1 MTLSKEELEK
11 KYKNTRNTELAAEL
25 NITVPTLMNIID
37 EAGIKRKGS
46 GNAYNKEKIN
56 IINNQG

>member
-1 MTLSKEELEK
+1 MTLSKEELER

-37 EAGIKRKGS
+37 EAGIERKGS
-46 GNAYNKEKIN
+46 GNAYNKDKIKVVK
-56 IINNQG
+56 